1 MSKIIS
7 ALAIKPPPSIS
18 QRDGINIKMYGSV
31 PLDST
36 PGVEE
41 EKEIDIDKPG
51 RITIVTDVRKGRD
64 VNCEQIIRNLTSR
77 RIIPVGIKKFLP

>member
-18 QRDGINIKMYGSV
+18 QRDGINIKMYGSGT
-31 PLDST
+31 LYNTLGEESQL

-41 EKEIDIDKPG
+41 EKEFEVSAHSKI
-51 RITIVTDVRKGRD
+51 
-64 VNCEQIIRNLTSR
+64 C
-77 RIIPVGIKKFLP
+77 GIHSLH